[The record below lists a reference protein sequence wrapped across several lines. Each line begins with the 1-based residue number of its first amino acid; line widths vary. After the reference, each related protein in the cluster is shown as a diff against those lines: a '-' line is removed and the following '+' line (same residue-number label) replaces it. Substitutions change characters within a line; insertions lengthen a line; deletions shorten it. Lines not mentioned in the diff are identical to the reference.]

1 MIIPAAVA
9 SVSSPLSLP
18 KPASTRSHIRH
29 PLCLPKPLPL
39 LSPPSPP
46 LSLYEVASMV
56 VCWMFDGLRNNAG
69 GYGAT
74 SERWIEEA
82 SATNLRLRRWFF
94 WLLKNCGHCA
104 IFRNNDENLE
114 VTYLQPPDAQKNN
127 IERSFC
133 GTEVVFFVARK
144 KSAENR
150 T

>member
-1 MIIPAAVA
+1 MRKTYLLPKSTTSQHYRPEYIFTLLNQSNIPLDSEIFIEVKHNDHTCRVA

-82 SATNLRLRRWFF
+82 SATNLRLRR
-94 WLLKNCGHCA
+94 
-104 IFRNNDENLE
+104 
-114 VTYLQPPDAQKNN
+114 
-127 IERSFC
+127 
-133 GTEVVFFVARK
+133 
-144 KSAENR
+144 
-150 T
+150 